1 MKTLFGEPKDAVQ
14 HGESLRLEL
23 EQSRRELEACQ
34 QRLAQID
41 ELFVVHK
48 KSEALLHGEKNLT
61 EMIARGDT
69 LEAILEGSCRLVEQA
84 LPGSLA
90 IILLLDG
97 KRLRRGAAPSFPQYM
112 AEVDGFE
119 IDPAVGTCSAAAA
132 RGEQVIIADITND
145 AHWAGHLEL
154 AARHGLKAGWA
165 TPLFSSNS
173 QVLGTF
179 GLYWPEPRGP
189 TREHL
194 QIINQVARLV
204 AFAIERKRSQD
215 AMSESEHLAQGQL
228 KVLTRTLEA
237 LAQESNPDKL
247 LELVL
252 RVIVEQS
259 AAHSVSV
266 WGRNHDAEWV
276 DLIAVFQNGRFQTA
290 KQVVGY
296 PMTRLPSSTERSP
309 IWSEILRTGQYATLE
324 DLDQPIPQ
332 MRIGS
337 GADARWYPVT
347 NETTPERAMLLH
359 SEYLR
364 RLGVRSILFMP
375 MLIAGRVAG
384 LIVIRFSQKRNLLR
398 KEIELTRALAHQAM
412 LALQLTR
419 LSAQNRESDLIAERN
434 RVARDIHDTLAQ
446 GFTGVIAQLEAARGA
461 IAQKKAV
468 RVSDHIERAG
478 ELAREGLREARRSV
492 QALRPLVLEEKP
504 LATALRDLI
513 ERMTTGM
520 AMKAEVTL
528 QGQPRELPP
537 EWETNLLRIGQEVLT
552 NAIRHAEASKFDA
565 LLDFGADEVRFKFY
579 DNGRGFDSGKEN
591 GGYGIH
597 GMMERVQGMGGEF
610 LIQTGEGKGTA
621 ISIVLPSKSDS
632 QPENYE

>member
-1 MKTLFGEPKDAVQ
+1 MKTQLEETGDAVRN
-14 HGESLRLEL
+14 GESLRLEL
-23 EQSRRELEACQ
+23 EQSRRELEACR

-41 ELFVVHK
+41 ELFEVHK
-48 KSEALLHGEKNLT
+48 QSETLLHGEKNIT
-61 EMIARGDT
+61 EMIARGDA
-69 LEAILEGSCRLVEQA
+69 LQAILEGSCGLVEQA

-97 KRLRRGAAPSFPQYM
+97 KRLRCGAAPSFPKYM

-132 RGEQVIIADITND
+132 RKEQVITADITKD
-145 AHWAGHLEL
+145 AHWASYLDL

-165 TPLFSSNS
+165 TPVLSSDN

-189 TREHL
+189 TPEHL
-194 QIINQVARLV
+194 QIINQVVRLV

-215 AMSESEHLAQGQL
+215 AVSESEDLAQGQL
-228 KVLTRTLEA
+228 KALTRTLDA
-237 LAQESNPDKL
+237 LAQESNPERL
-247 LELVL
+247 LEHVTK
-252 RVIVEQS
+252 VIIEQL

-266 WGRNHDAEWV
+266 WGRDHDAGWV

-296 PMTRLPSSTERSP
+296 PMMRLPSSAERSP
-309 IWSEILRTGQYATLE
+309 VWSEILRAGQHATLE

-337 GADARWYPVT
+337 GADAKWYAVT
-347 NETTPERAMLLH
+347 NETTPEHAMLLH

-364 RLGVRSILFMP
+364 GLGVRSILFMP

-384 LIVIRFSQKRNLLR
+384 LIAIRFSQKRIFLR

-419 LSAQNRESDLIAERN
+419 LSAQNRESDLMAERN

-446 GFTGVIAQLEAARGA
+446 GFTGVIAQLEAAKGA
-461 IAQKKAV
+461 LSQRKKV
-468 RVSDHIERAG
+468 RASDHLDRAG

-492 QALRPLVLEEKP
+492 QALRPLALEEKP
-504 LATALRDLI
+504 LAVALKDLI
-513 ERMTTGM
+513 ERMTTGITM
-520 AMKAEVTL
+520 EAKLSLE
-528 QGQPRELPP
+528 GESRKLPP
-537 EWETNLLRIGQEVLT
+537 DLETNLLRIGQEVLT
-552 NAIRHAEASKFDA
+552 NAVRHAHATQFDA
-565 LLDFGADEVRFKFY
+565 QLIFDSREVRLNLR
-579 DNGRGFDSGKEN
+579 DNGHGFDPAKNHEGF
-591 GGYGIH
+591 GL
-597 GMMERVQGMGGEF
+597 QGMRERAEEMGGQFSIE
-610 LIQTGEGKGTA
+610 TSEGNGTA
-621 ISIVLPSKSDS
+621 ISIVLPLTSS
-632 QPENYE
+632 PESEPL

>member
-1 MKTLFGEPKDAVQ
+1 VKTQFGEANDTVQ
-14 HGESLRLEL
+14 HSESLRLEL
-23 EQSRRELEACQ
+23 EQSRRELETCQ

-61 EMIARGDT
+61 EMIARGDA
-69 LEAILEGSCRLVEQA
+69 LEAILEGSCKLVEQA

-97 KRLRRGAAPSFPQYM
+97 KRLRRGAAPSFPKYM

-119 IDPAVGTCSAAAA
+119 IDSAVGTCSAAAA
-132 RGEQVIIADITND
+132 RKEQVITADITND
-145 AHWAGHLEL
+145 AHWAGYLEL

-165 TPLFSSNS
+165 TPLFSSNN

-189 TREHL
+189 TPEHL

-228 KVLTRTLEA
+228 KVLTRTLDA

-247 LELVL
+247 LEHVL
-252 RVIVEQS
+252 GVIIEQS

-266 WGRNHDAEWV
+266 WGRDHDAEWV
-276 DLIAVFQNGRFQTA
+276 DLIAVFQNGRFQTS

-309 IWSEILRTGQYATLE
+309 IWSEILRTGQCAMLE
-324 DLDQPIPQ
+324 DLDQPIAKIS
-332 MRIGS
+332 IGS
-337 GADARWYPVT
+337 GSDAKWYPVT
-347 NETTPERAMLLH
+347 NEANPDRAMLLH
-359 SEYLR
+359 QEYLR
-364 RLGVRSILFMP
+364 GLGVRSILFMP
-375 MLIAGRVAG
+375 MLIAGCVAG
-384 LIVIRFSQKRNLLR
+384 LIAIRFSQKRTFLR

-419 LSAQNRESDLIAERN
+419 LSAQNRESDLLAERN

-446 GFTGVIAQLEAARGA
+446 GFTGVIAQLEAAKGA
-461 IAQKKAV
+461 ISQRRKV
-468 RVSDHIERAG
+468 RASDHLDRAA

-492 QALRPLVLEEKP
+492 QALRPLVLEKKP
-504 LATALRDLI
+504 LPAALKDLM
-513 ERMTTGM
+513 ERMTTGTTM
-520 AMKAEVTL
+520 EAKLCL
-528 QGQPRELPP
+528 QGEPRKLPP
-537 EWETNLLRIGQEVLT
+537 ELETNLLRIGQEVLT
-552 NAIRHAEASKFDA
+552 NAVRHAHASKFDA
-565 LLDFGADEVRFKFY
+565 LVVFESHEIRLNLR
-579 DNGRGFDSGKEN
+579 DNGHGFDPAKNHEGFGLQS
-591 GGYGIH
+591 
-597 GMMERVQGMGGEF
+597 MRERAEDMGGQFSLESS
-610 LIQTGEGKGTA
+610 EGNGTA
-621 ISIVLPSKSDS
+621 ISIVLPLASASESD
-632 QPENYE
+632 PL

>member
-1 MKTLFGEPKDAVQ
+1 MKTQLEEAEGVRIK
-14 HGESLRLEL
+14 GGSLRHEL
-23 EQSRRELEACQ
+23 EQSRRELEACRQ
-34 QRLAQID
+34 ELAQVD
-41 ELFVVHK
+41 ELFEVHK

-61 EMIARGDT
+61 EMIARGDA

-90 IILLLDG
+90 IILLLEG
-97 KRLRRGAAPSFPQYM
+97 RRLRRGAAPSFPKYM

-132 RGEQVIIADITND
+132 RKEQVITADITKD
-145 AHWAGHLEL
+145 AHWASYLEL
-154 AARHGLKAGWA
+154 ADRHGLRAGWA
-165 TPLFSSNS
+165 TPVLSSDN

-189 TREHL
+189 TPEHL
-194 QIINQVARLV
+194 QIINQVVRLV

-228 KVLTRTLEA
+228 KALTRTLDA
-237 LAQESNPDKL
+237 LAQESNPERL
-247 LELVL
+247 LEHVL
-252 RVIVEQS
+252 RAIIERS

-266 WGRNHDAEWV
+266 WGREHDAGWV
-276 DLIAVFQNGRFQTA
+276 DLIAVFQNNQFQTSN
-290 KQVVGY
+290 QVVGY
-296 PMTRLPSSTERSP
+296 PMTRLPSSTEQSP

-332 MRIGS
+332 MSIGS
-337 GADARWYPVT
+337 GADAKWYPVT

-364 RLGVRSILFMP
+364 SLGVRSILFMP

-384 LIVIRFSQKRNLLR
+384 LIAIRFSQKRTFLR

-419 LSAQNRESDLIAERN
+419 LSAQNRQSDLLAERN

-446 GFTGVIAQLEAARGA
+446 GFTGVIAQLEAAKGA
-461 IAQKKAV
+461 ISQRRQV
-468 RVSDHIERAG
+468 RASDHLDRAG

-492 QALRPLVLEEKP
+492 QALRPLALEEKP
-504 LATALRDLI
+504 LPAALKDLM
-513 ERMTTGM
+513 ERMTTGTTM
-520 AMKAEVTL
+520 EAKLSLRGE
-528 QGQPRELPP
+528 PRKLPP
-537 EWETNLLRIGQEVLT
+537 DLETNLLRIGQEVLT
-552 NAIRHAEASKFDA
+552 NAVRHAHASKFDA
-565 LLDFGADEVRFKFY
+565 LVVFESHEIRLNLR
-579 DNGRGFDSGKEN
+579 DNGHGFDPAKNHEGF
-591 GGYGIH
+591 GL
-597 GMMERVQGMGGEF
+597 QGMRERAEDMGGQFSLE
-610 LIQTGEGKGTA
+610 TSDGNGTA
-621 ISIVLPSKSDS
+621 ISIVLPLRSACESG
-632 QPENYE
+632 PL

>member
-1 MKTLFGEPKDAVQ
+1 MKTVFGVPKDTVQ

-48 KSEALLHGEKNLT
+48 KSEALLHGEKKLT
-61 EMIARGDT
+61 EMIARGEA

-84 LPGSLA
+84 FPGSLA

-97 KRLRRGAAPSFPQYM
+97 KRLRRGAAPSFPKYM

-132 RGEQVIIADITND
+132 RREQVITADITND

-165 TPLFSSNS
+165 TPLISSNN

-189 TREHL
+189 TPEHL
-194 QIINQVARLV
+194 QIINQVARLI

-247 LELVL
+247 LEHVL

-266 WGRNHDAEWV
+266 WGRNHDAGWV
-276 DLIAVFQNGRFQTA
+276 DLIAVFQNNRFQTA

-296 PMTRLPSSTERSP
+296 PMTRLPSSTEQSP
-309 IWSEILRTGQYATLE
+309 IWSEILRTGQYAMLE
-324 DLDQPIPQ
+324 DLDQPIAQ

-337 GADARWYPVT
+337 GVDAKWYPAT
-347 NETTPERAMLLH
+347 SETHPDPAMLLH
-359 SEYLR
+359 QEYLR
-364 RLGVRSILFMP
+364 ALGVKSILFMP

-384 LIVIRFSQKRNLLR
+384 LIIIRFSQKRNRLR

-492 QALRPLVLEEKP
+492 QALRPLALEEKT
-504 LATALRDLI
+504 LATALHDLI

-520 AMKAEVTL
+520 AMKAEVIL

-552 NAIRHAEASKFDA
+552 NVIRHAEASKFDT
-565 LLDFGADEVRFKFY
+565 LLDFGSHEVRFKFC

-597 GMMERVQGMGGEF
+597 GMKERVQGMGGEF
-610 LIQTGEGKGTA
+610 LIQTAEGKGTT
-621 ISIVLPSKSDS
+621 ISIVLPSKSAS
-632 QPENYE
+632 QPEGL

>member
-1 MKTLFGEPKDAVQ
+1 MKTLVREPEDAVQ

-23 EQSRRELEACQ
+23 EQSRRELEACR
-34 QRLAQID
+34 QRLVQID

-48 KSEALLHGEKNLT
+48 RSEGLLHGEKNLT
-61 EMIARGDT
+61 EMIARGDA
-69 LEAILEGSCRLVEQA
+69 LEAILEGSCKLVEEA

-97 KRLRRGAAPSFPQYM
+97 KRLRRGAAPSFPKYM

-132 RGEQVIIADITND
+132 RKEQVITVDITND
-145 AHWAGHLEL
+145 AHWAGNLEL

-165 TPLFSSNS
+165 TPLFSSNN

-189 TREHL
+189 TPEHL

-204 AFAIERKRSQD
+204 AFAIERKRSQE

-228 KVLTRTLEA
+228 KVLTRTLDA

-247 LELVL
+247 LEHVL
-252 RVIVEQS
+252 GVIIEQS

-266 WGRNHDAEWV
+266 WGRDHDAEWV

-332 MRIGS
+332 MCIGS
-337 GADARWYPVT
+337 GSDAKWYPVT
-347 NETTPERAMLLH
+347 SETNPERAMLLH

-375 MLIAGRVAG
+375 MLIAGCVAG
-384 LIVIRFSQKRNLLR
+384 LIAIRFSQKRTFLR

-419 LSAQNRESDLIAERN
+419 LSAQNRESDLLAERN

-446 GFTGVIAQLEAARGA
+446 GFTGVIAQLEAAKGA
-461 IAQKKAV
+461 LSQRKKV
-468 RVSDHIERAG
+468 RASDHLDRAG

-492 QALRPLVLEEKP
+492 QALRPLALEEKP
-504 LATALRDLI
+504 LATALKDLI
-513 ERMTTGM
+513 ERMTIGTS
-520 AMKAEVTL
+520 MKAKLSL
-528 QGQPRELPP
+528 QGEPRKLSPEL
-537 EWETNLLRIGQEVLT
+537 ETNLLRFGQEVLT
-552 NAIRHAEASKFDA
+552 NALRHAQASQFDV
-565 LLDFGADEVRFKFY
+565 LLVFESGEIRLNLR
-579 DNGRGFDSGKEN
+579 DNGCGFDPMKNHEGF
-591 GGYGIH
+591 GL
-597 GMMERVQGMGGEF
+597 QGMRERAEALGGQF
-610 LIQTGEGKGTA
+610 SIQSSEGNGTA
-621 ISIVLPSKSDS
+621 ISILLPLTISSES
-632 QPENYE
+632 ERL

>member
-1 MKTLFGEPKDAVQ
+1 MKTVFGVHKDAVQ

-23 EQSRRELEACQ
+23 EQSRRDLEACR
-34 QRLAQID
+34 QRSAQID
-41 ELFVVHK
+41 ELFEVHK
-48 KSEALLHGEKNLT
+48 QSETLLHGEKNIT
-61 EMIARGDT
+61 EMIARGDA
-69 LEAILEGSCRLVEQA
+69 LQAILEGSCRLVEQA

-97 KRLRRGAAPSFPQYM
+97 MRLRRGAAPSFPKYM

-132 RGEQVIIADITND
+132 RKEQVITPDIAKD
-145 AHWAGHLEL
+145 AHWAGYLEL

-165 TPLFSSNS
+165 TPLFSSNN

-189 TREHL
+189 TPEHL

-215 AMSESEHLAQGQL
+215 SMSESEHLAHGQL
-228 KVLTRTLEA
+228 KVLTRTLDA
-237 LAQESNPDKL
+237 LAQESNPDR
-247 LELVL
+247 VL
-252 RVIVEQS
+252 GQVLKAVMEQS

-266 WGRNHDAEWV
+266 WARDHVAEWV
-276 DLIAVFQNGRFQTA
+276 DLIAVFQDGRFQTA

-324 DLDQPIPQ
+324 DLDQPIAQ
-332 MRIGS
+332 MCIGS
-337 GADARWYPVT
+337 GSDAKWYPVT
-347 NETTPERAMLLH
+347 SETNPERAMLLH
-359 SEYLR
+359 QAYLR
-364 RLGVRSILFMP
+364 ALGVRSILFMP

-384 LIVIRFSQKRNLLR
+384 LIITRFSQKRTFLR

-419 LSAQNRESDLIAERN
+419 LSAQNRESDLMAERN

-461 IAQKKAV
+461 IAQKKSV
-468 RVSDHIERAG
+468 RDSDHIERAG

-492 QALRPLVLEEKP
+492 QALRPLALEEKP
-504 LATALRDLI
+504 GATALRDLI
-513 ERMTTGM
+513 ERMTTGVT
-520 AMKAEVTL
+520 MKAKVIL
-528 QGQPRELPP
+528 QGEPRKLPP

-565 LLDFGADEVRFKFY
+565 LLDFGSREVRFKFC

-591 GGYGIH
+591 GWYGIH
-597 GMMERVQGMGGEF
+597 GMRERVQGMGGEL
-610 LIQTGEGKGTA
+610 LIQSAEVKDTT
-621 ISIVLPSKSDS
+621 ISIS
-632 QPENYE
+632 